1 MSSIFLKK
9 NLNNDF
15 FDIGKR
21 LKEVREALKLTLDR
35 VHEVKNHYQLAFE
48 SNLRYSMFLI

>member
-1 MSSIFLKK
+1 
-9 NLNNDF
+9 
-15 FDIGKR
+15 